1 MPAIQDHDY
10 LRLCAELATQLG
22 ISQSSARRR
31 VELAANQT
39 GAKDLMSRKEVATT
53 LLADAQNER
62 SKGEHDQGQVLDR
75 LLEAEPLDEK
85 FMLED

>member
-31 VELAANQT
+31 IELAANKK
-39 GAKDLMSRKEVATT
+39 GAKDLTCRKQVATT
-53 LLADAQNER
+53 LLKEAQNER
-62 SKGEHDQGQVLDR
+62 SKGDHDQGQVLDR

>member
-22 ISQSSARRR
+22 INQSSARRR

-39 GAKDLMSRKEVATT
+39 GAKDLTSRKEVATT

>member
-1 MPAIQDHDY
+1 MSAIQDHDY

-31 VELAANQT
+31 VELAATKT

-53 LLADAQNER
+53 LLADVQNER
-62 SKGEHDQGQVLDR
+62 SKGQHDQGQVLDR

>member
-10 LRLCAELATQLG
+10 LRLCAELATELG
-22 ISQSSARRR
+22 ISQSSVRRR
-31 VELAANQT
+31 VELAASKI

-62 SKGEHDQGQVLDR
+62 SQGEHDQGQVLDR

>member
-10 LRLCAELATQLG
+10 LRLCAELATELG

-31 VELAANQT
+31 VELAASKI
-39 GAKDLMSRKEVATT
+39 GVKDLISRKEVATT

-62 SKGEHDQGQVLDR
+62 SQGEHDQGQVLDR

>member
-31 VELAANQT
+31 VELAANKV
-39 GAKDLMSRKEVATT
+39 GGNDLTSRKEVATS
-53 LLADAQNER
+53 LLEDAQNER

>member
-10 LRLCAELATQLG
+10 LRLCAELATELG

-31 VELAANQT
+31 VELAANKT
-39 GAKDLMSRKEVATT
+39 GAKDLVSRKEVATT
-53 LLADAQNER
+53 LLSEAQNER

>member
-1 MPAIQDHDY
+1 MSAIQDHDY

-31 VELAANQT
+31 VELAANKT
-39 GAKDLMSRKEVATT
+39 GAKDLTSRKEVATT
-53 LLADAQNER
+53 LLANER
-62 SKGEHDQGQVLDR
+62 AKGDHDQGQVLDR

>member
-39 GAKDLMSRKEVATT
+39 GAKDLTSRKEVATT

-62 SKGEHDQGQVLDR
+62 SKGEHDQGHVLDR

>member
-1 MPAIQDHDY
+1 MPAIQEHDY

-22 ISQSSARRR
+22 ISQSSARRK
-31 VELAANQT
+31 VELAASRT
-39 GAKDLMSRKEVATT
+39 GAKDLTSRKQVAAS
-53 LLADAQNER
+53 LLSEAQDER
-62 SKGEHDQGQVLDR
+62 KRANCDQGQVLDH

>member
-22 ISQSSARRR
+22 ISQSSARRK
-31 VELAANQT
+31 VELAASRT
-39 GAKDLMSRKEVATT
+39 GAKDLTSRKQVAAS
-53 LLADAQNER
+53 LLSEAQDER
-62 SKGEHDQGQVLDR
+62 KKANHDQGQVLDH

>member
-10 LRLCAELATQLG
+10 LRLCAELATELG

-31 VELAANQT
+31 VELAASKI

-62 SKGEHDQGQVLDR
+62 SQGDHHQGQVLDR

>member
-39 GAKDLMSRKEVATT
+39 GAKDLTSRKEVATS
-53 LLADAQNER
+53 LLEDAQNER

>member
-39 GAKDLMSRKEVATT
+39 GAKDLTSRKEVATT

-62 SKGEHDQGQVLDR
+62 SKGEHDQ
-75 LLEAEPLDEK
+75 
-85 FMLED
+85 

>member
-1 MPAIQDHDY
+1 MSAIQDHDY

-31 VELAANQT
+31 VELAATKT

-53 LLADAQNER
+53 LLADVQNER

>member
-10 LRLCAELATQLG
+10 LRLCAELATELG

-31 VELAANQT
+31 VELAANKT
-39 GAKDLMSRKEVATT
+39 GVKDLNARKALATT
-53 LLADAQNER
+53 LLEEAQNER
-62 SKGEHDQGQVLDR
+62 KKGEHDQGKVLDR

>member
-31 VELAANQT
+31 VELAASKI

-53 LLADAQNER
+53 LLANVQNER
-62 SKGEHDQGQVLDR
+62 SQGEHDQGQVLDR

>member
-1 MPAIQDHDY
+1 
-10 LRLCAELATQLG
+10 
-22 ISQSSARRR
+22 
-31 VELAANQT
+31 
-39 GAKDLMSRKEVATT
+39 VATS
-53 LLADAQNER
+53 LLEDAQNER

>member
-31 VELAANQT
+31 VELAANKV
-39 GAKDLMSRKEVATT
+39 GAKDLTSRKEVATR
-53 LLADAQNER
+53 LLEDAQNER

>member
-10 LRLCAELATQLG
+10 LRLCAELATELG

-31 VELAANQT
+31 VELAASKI
-39 GAKDLMSRKEVATT
+39 GAKDLMSRKDVATT

-62 SKGEHDQGQVLDR
+62 SQGEHDQGQVLDR

>member
-10 LRLCAELATQLG
+10 LRLCAELATELG

-31 VELAANQT
+31 VELAASKI
-39 GAKDLMSRKEVATT
+39 GVKDLMSRKEVATT

-62 SKGEHDQGQVLDR
+62 SQGEHDQGQVLDR

>member
-1 MPAIQDHDY
+1 MPAIQDRDY
-10 LRLCAELATQLG
+10 LRLCAELATELG

-31 VELAANQT
+31 VELAAT
-39 GAKDLMSRKEVATT
+39 KIGAKDLASRKEVATT
-53 LLADAQNER
+53 LLAEAQNER
-62 SKGEHDQGQVLDR
+62 SMGDHDQGQVLDR

>member
-1 MPAIQDHDY
+1 MPAIQDHGY
-10 LRLCAELATQLG
+10 LRLCAELGSQLG

-31 VELAANQT
+31 VELAASKT
-39 GAKDLMSRKEVATT
+39 GAKDLASRKEVATT
-53 LLADAQNER
+53 LLAEAKNER
-62 SKGEHDQGQVLDR
+62 SKAEDDRGQVLDR

>member
-10 LRLCAELATQLG
+10 LRLCAELATELG

-39 GAKDLMSRKEVATT
+39 GAKDLTSRKEVATT

-62 SKGEHDQGQVLDR
+62 SKGEHDQGHVLDR
-75 LLEAEPLDEK
+75 LPEAEPLDEK

>member
-1 MPAIQDHDY
+1 MSAIQDHDY

-31 VELAANQT
+31 VELAANKT

-53 LLADAQNER
+53 LRADVENER
-62 SKGEHDQGQVLDR
+62 
-75 LLEAEPLDEK
+75 
-85 FMLED
+85 

>member
-1 MPAIQDHDY
+1 MSAIQDHDY

-39 GAKDLMSRKEVATT
+39 GAKDLTSRKEVATT

>member
-1 MPAIQDHDY
+1 MPAIQDHDS
-10 LRLCAELATQLG
+10 LRLCAELATELG

-31 VELAANQT
+31 VELAASKI

-62 SKGEHDQGQVLDR
+62 SQGEHDQGQVLDR

>member
-1 MPAIQDHDY
+1 MSAIQDHDY

-31 VELAANQT
+31 VELAANKT
-39 GAKDLMSRKEVATT
+39 GAEDLMSRKEVATT
-53 LLADAQNER
+53 LLADVQNER

>member
-31 VELAANQT
+31 VELAANKVA
-39 GAKDLMSRKEVATT
+39 AKDLTSRKEVATS
-53 LLADAQNER
+53 LLEDAQNER

>member
-10 LRLCAELATQLG
+10 LRLCAELATYLG

-31 VELAANQT
+31 VELAASKQ
-39 GAKDLMSRKEVATT
+39 GAKDLTSRKEVAAT
-53 LLADAQNER
+53 LLTDAQNER

>member
-31 VELAANQT
+31 IELAANKT
-39 GAKDLMSRKEVATT
+39 GATDFTSRKEVATT
-53 LLADAQNER
+53 LLADAHTER
-62 SKGEHDQGQVLDR
+62 SKRGHDQGQVLDR

-85 FMLED
+85 FMLAD

>member
-1 MPAIQDHDY
+1 MPAIQEHDY

-22 ISQSSARRR
+22 ISQSSARRK
-31 VELAANQT
+31 VELAASRT
-39 GAKDLMSRKEVATT
+39 GAKDLTSRKQVAAS
-53 LLADAQNER
+53 LLSEAQDER
-62 SKGEHDQGQVLDR
+62 KKANHDQGQVLDH

>member
-31 VELAANQT
+31 VELAASKI
-39 GAKDLMSRKEVATT
+39 GAKDLMSRKDVATT

-62 SKGEHDQGQVLDR
+62 SQGEHDQGQVLDR

>member
-31 VELAANQT
+31 VELAANKV
-39 GAKDLMSRKEVATT
+39 GAKDLTSRKEVATT

-62 SKGEHDQGQVLDR
+62 AKGEHDQGQVLDH
-75 LLEAEPLDEK
+75 LLEAEPLDQK
-85 FMLED
+85 FMVED

>member
-10 LRLCAELATQLG
+10 LRLCAELATELG

-31 VELAANQT
+31 VELAASKI

-62 SKGEHDQGQVLDR
+62 SQGDHDQGQVLDR